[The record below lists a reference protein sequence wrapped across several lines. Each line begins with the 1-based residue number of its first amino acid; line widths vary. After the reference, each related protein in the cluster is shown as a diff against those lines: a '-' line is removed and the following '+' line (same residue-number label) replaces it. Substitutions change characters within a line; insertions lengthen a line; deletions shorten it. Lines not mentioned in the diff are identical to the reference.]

1 MIVIE
6 RKNMGGIVQSCVEVK
21 LATPKYV
28 ELVEQK
34 KVK

>member
-1 MIVIE
+1 
-6 RKNMGGIVQSCVEVK
+6 MGGIVQSCVEVK

-34 KVK
+34 QLNKKIEWK